1 MADEAV
7 DNLIVLM
14 NRAVVEHTGGVPSV
28 YGREVLEVTPELR
41 AAIEPIADNLDV
53 PARLAPNLRAVLAH
67 RDGQVVDERQYLHE
81 QLTNWWRRA
90 RARWSPTIGCRA
102 RPSPRSATGWR
113 QRSTR
118 PTPSRR
124 RPRLVPKIIEN
135 GRPDDL
141 GTFRWRVPEGDVVA
155 ARAMAV
161 AIGARTGRQYPDV
174 LTAMAAAGKGG
185 AAPAAAEMLLNK
197 QGTAY
202 ERLPQPEKDALLQ
215 QVARGLETG
224 FAERDLHGAASREL
238 TTVVEARQIDVRG
251 GVTPV
256 DQASAGAAAE
266 VRSLH
271 DFLDRLPEWHAAVRP
286 VAALGAG
293 GDPAVPPLTAV
304 ARGGSSVGRSGGR
317 WGGQGKERTD
327 RGEGRG

>member
-67 RDGQVVDERQYLHE
+67 RDGRVVDERQYLHE
-81 QLTNWWRRA
+81 QLTTLVATCAGALEPDDRLPGTPE
-90 RARWSPTIGCRA
+90 SPERDRLA
-102 RPSPRSATGWR
+102 AAVNKAYALEAT
-113 QRSTR
+113 
-118 PTPSRR
+118 PA
-124 RPRLVPKIIEN
+124 LVPKIIEN

-202 ERLPQPEKDALLQ
+202 GSLPQPEKDALLT

-224 FAERDLHGAASREL
+224 FAQRDLRGAASREL

-271 DFLDRLPEWHAAVRP
+271 DFLDRLPEWHAVQRAV
-286 VAALGAG
+286 G

-304 ARGGSSVGRSGGR
+304 TRSGGGGSLSRSGGR
-317 WGGQGKERTD
+317 WGEQGKERTD